1 MRLRLATFNV
11 ENLGDDPKASVL
23 LQDRL
28 AVLRPQLEALAADVL
43 CLQEVHAQR
52 EGPGT
57 LRQLRALRTLLEGTR
72 YQHCALIPSVGPR
85 GDGPQDHHNLVV
97 VTHLPIQTFESLHH
111 RFVPPPSWRSVTAN
125 PPQEAA
131 QPVAFDRPAQHVAL
145 TLPGGRTLHVFNVHL
160 RAPLAAPVPGQK
172 EGPFVWR
179 STPGWAEGF
188 LLAAWKSTAQA
199 LDVRLAV
206 DAVLDGDPNAW
217 VVVAGDFNAGER
229 ETPVRLLC
237 ADPEDTGN
245 GALAGRSLHP
255 LALRVGEPQRY
266 TVLHAGQA
274 RVLDHVLCSRGML
287 PFVTQVAIHNAG
299 LPDEVVAEHLAP
311 PPPESHHAPMVVE
324 FDVP

>member
-1 MRLRLATFNV
+1 MV
-11 ENLGDDPKASVL
+11 
-23 LQDRL
+23 
-28 AVLRPQLEALAADVL
+28 
-43 CLQEVHAQR
+43 
-52 EGPGT
+52 
-57 LRQLRALRTLLEGTR
+57 
-72 YQHCALIPSVGPR
+72 
-85 GDGPQDHHNLVV
+85 
-97 VTHLPIQTFESLHH
+97 
-111 RFVPPPSWRSVTAN
+111 
-125 PPQEAA
+125 
-131 QPVAFDRPAQHVAL
+131 L
-145 TLPGGRTLHVFNVHL
+145 TLPGGRALHVFNVHL
-160 RAPLAAPVPGQK
+160 RAPLAAPVAGQK
-172 EGPFVWR
+172 ESPFVWK
-179 STPGWAEGF
+179 STPGWAKGF